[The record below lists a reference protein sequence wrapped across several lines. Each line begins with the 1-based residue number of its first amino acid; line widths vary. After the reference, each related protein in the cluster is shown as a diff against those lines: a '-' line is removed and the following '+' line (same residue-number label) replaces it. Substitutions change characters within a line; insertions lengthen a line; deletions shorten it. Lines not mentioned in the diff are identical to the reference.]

1 MKLRTRLAATLGV
14 ALVVSGVLIGGATA
28 WLSRSDEI
36 HRIDGLLGGITVKIS
51 ADPNNDV
58 ETLLAAVETTPIPII
73 GEIYFADTDPF
84 TVVEGLEGNKALLLP
99 KLSQATVNRAIEQP
113 LTVDG
118 LTSLRIRAIASGEGQ
133 WIVVGTSLR
142 DVNKQ
147 FIDSLLQSLLV
158 SAGIA
163 LITVFLIWFVLRR
176 ELHPITQITQS
187 ATAIASGDLGV
198 ELPVS
203 ARTNEVGE
211 LTSALR
217 AMTNKLQAAVTVTSL
232 SEQRMREFLG
242 DTSHELRTP
251 LTVVRGY
258 VDILFS
264 GQELS
269 DEQRERAIRRLKS
282 ESKRM
287 DVIINDLLL
296 LAELGEVNQDK
307 VDVVDLSEMVT
318 DHVRDLTAQQPQRR
332 VSSTVATDVQVQG
345 DSEQIERILSNLM
358 SNIVRHTNAD
368 ADVGVSLV
376 EQDGVAILVVDDAGP
391 GLSKEMYARSSEGF
405 QRFDR
410 AHSQSGGGFGL
421 GLSILSSIVQRH
433 GGVLTMSQSPLG
445 GLRTS
450 VTIPM
455 EIDRPQGQNL
465 QA

>member
-1 MKLRTRLAATLGV
+1 MKLRTRLAATLGI

-36 HRIDGLLGGITVKIS
+36 HRIDGLLSGITAKIS

-99 KLSQATVNRAIEQP
+99 KLSQATVNRAIAQP

-118 LTSLRIRAIASGEGQ
+118 LTSLRIRATASGEGQ
-133 WIVVGTSLR
+133 WIVIGTSLR

-147 FIDSLLQSLLV
+147 FIESLLKSLLI

-163 LITVFLIWFVLRR
+163 LIAMFLIWFALRR

-242 DTSHELRTP
+242 DASHELRTP

-269 DEQRERAIRRLKS
+269 DEQRERAIRRLIS

-296 LAELGEVNQDK
+296 LAELDEVNQDK
-307 VDVVDLSEMVT
+307 VDVVDLSAMVV

-332 VSSTVATDVQVQG
+332 VSSTVATDVRVQG
-345 DSEQIERILSNLM
+345 NCEQIERILSNLM
-358 SNIVRHTNAD
+358 SNVVRHTSTD
-368 ADVGVSLV
+368 ADLGVSLA
-376 EQDGVAILVVDDAGP
+376 ERDGVAILVVDDAGP
-391 GLSKEMYARSSEGF
+391 GLSTEMYARSSEGF

-450 VTIPM
+450 VTIPIS
-455 EIDRPQGQNL
+455 IDRPQ
-465 QA
+465 

>member
-36 HRIDGLLGGITVKIS
+36 HRIDGLLEGITAKIS
-51 ADPNNDV
+51 ADPTNDV

-84 TVVEGLEGNKALLLP
+84 TVVEGVDGNKALLLP
-99 KLSQATVNRAIEQP
+99 KLSQATINRAIEQP
-113 LTVDG
+113 RTVDG
-118 LTSLRIRAIASGEGQ
+118 VTSLRIRATASGEGQ
-133 WIVVGTSLR
+133 WIVIGTSLR

-147 FIDSLLQSLLV
+147 FIESLLQSLLI

-163 LITVFLIWFVLRR
+163 LIAVFLTWFALRR
-176 ELHPITQITQS
+176 ELHPITQITES

-217 AMTNKLQAAVTVTSL
+217 AMTNKLQAAVTVTLL

-307 VDVVDLSEMVT
+307 VDVVDLSTMVA
-318 DHVRDLTAQQPQRR
+318 DHVRDLVAQQPLRR
-332 VSSTVATDVQVQG
+332 VSSTVATDVRVQG
-345 DSEQIERILSNLM
+345 NSEQIERILSNLM
-358 SNIVRHTNAD
+358 SNIARHTNTD
-368 ADVGVSLV
+368 ADVEVSLA
-376 EQDGVAILVVDDAGP
+376 ERDGDAILVVDDAGP
-391 GLSKEMYARSSEGF
+391 GLSTEMYARSSEGF

-433 GGVLTMSQSPLG
+433 GGVLTMSHSPLG
-445 GLRTS
+445 GLRTT
-450 VTIPM
+450 VTLPM
-455 EIDRPQGQNL
+455 
-465 QA
+465 